1 MCIFV
6 SVGLLY
12 CHVHVCVCASASAC
26 MVKFTFMFV
35 NRFEFLSWC
44 MRRCM

>member
-26 MVKFTFMFV
+26 MVKFTFTFV
-35 NRFEFLSWC
+35 TRFEFLSWC

>member
-12 CHVHVCVCASASAC
+12 CHAHVCVCASASAC
-26 MVKFTFMFV
+26 MVKFTFTFV
-35 NRFEFLSWC
+35 TRFEFLSWC